1 MDESLRAKI
10 LFAVVLLL
18 FISFTTGKFTGN
30 GETFSPDD
38 PASPLL
44 LFD

>member
-1 MDESLRAKI
+1 MDESLRSKI

-18 FISFTTGKFTGN
+18 FISFTTGIFTGN
-30 GETFSPDD
+30 GVETEGPQ
-38 PASPLL
+38 SPLL